1 MSRRKWEFRLKD
13 MLDAARRIEM
23 YIEGLAFEDFVKD
36 EKTFDAV
43 VRQLTILGEAACH
56 VPDEVA
62 TRSPEI
68 PWSVIRG
75 MRNIVVHEYFGVDK
89 GIVWKTATGNIPMLR
104 SQLEKLETR
113 LSQKDPKDGF

>member
-1 MSRRKWEFRLKD
+1 MSPRKWEFRLKD
-13 MLDAARRIEM
+13 MLDPARKIEM
-23 YIEGLAFEDFVKD
+23 YIEGFVFEDSVKD

-56 VPDEVA
+56 VPDKVA
-62 TRSPEI
+62 TRTPEI

-89 GIVWKTATGNIPMLR
+89 QIVWKTATGNIPKLR
-104 SQLEKLETR
+104 SQLEKLETL
-113 LSQKDPKDGF
+113 LSQDDQKDGP